1 MSLQEYWQKI
11 KSRARFK
18 DSNENIHF
26 DEEGEVIQFP
36 LIRKIFLALLIILV
50 GTLGF
55 GLGKLSNLNQNEP
68 IRIDYVNIDNNQ
80 ETSNKIQTN
89 SNSTN
94 SQLQTT
100 NSSVTASSKGTR
112 YYYSWCKST
121 VSDKN
126 KVSFA
131 SAILAEKAGY
141 TLAANCQP
149 K

>member
-18 DSNENIHF
+18 DSDENIHF
-26 DEEGEVIQFP
+26 DEEGLPVRFP
-36 LIRKIFLALLIILV
+36 LIRKVFLALLIILIGV
-50 GTLGF
+50 LSF
-55 GLGKLSNLNQNEP
+55 GLGKLSNLNQSGE
-68 IRIDYVNIDNNQ
+68 IKIDYVDIDNNQ
-80 ETSNKIQTN
+80 DTSNKIQTN
-89 SNSTN
+89 LNSTN